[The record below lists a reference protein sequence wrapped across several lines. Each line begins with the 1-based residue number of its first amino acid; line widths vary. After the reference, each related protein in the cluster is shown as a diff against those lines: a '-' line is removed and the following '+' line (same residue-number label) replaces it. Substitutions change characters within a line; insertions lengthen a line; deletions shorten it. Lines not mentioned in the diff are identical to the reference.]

1 MTEPLSSSPP
11 AHEQAQA
18 LLAGGGDV
26 IGLLGRRAGLQTA
39 SALSELDRISKTSVD
54 LMDVNVRLVPLISSF
69 KRVKG
74 RQKWWHWFSGDT
86 LEQDVFSAAS
96 QQEIQTLAG
105 QGEQAR
111 TRLLELVTV
120 FQSQRALMGKELALL
135 DLDIAAGRLMLTSPY
150 AHACRQAGLDSEGMS
165 RLSRRVANLEAS
177 ALATRLTQAQYQVAV
192 THARTVADRFSE
204 IHTLLLPIWEQAMG
218 FEFFARRLSVHAP

>member
-1 MTEPLSSSPP
+1 MTEPLSPS
-11 AHEQAQA
+11 AHAQAQA

-26 IGLLGRRAGLQTA
+26 ISLLGRRAGLQTA
-39 SALSELDRISKTSVD
+39 SALSELDRISKTSGD

-69 KRVKG
+69 RRVKG
-74 RQKWWHWFSGDT
+74 RRKWWHWFSGDT
-86 LEQDVFSAAS
+86 LEQEVFFAAT
-96 QQEIQTLAG
+96 QQEIQALAG

-111 TRLLELVTV
+111 IRLLELVAV

-150 AHACRQAGLDSEGMS
+150 AQACRQAGLDSEGMG

-177 ALATRLTQAQYQVAV
+177 AVATRLTQAQYKVAV

-204 IHTLLLPIWEQAMG
+204 IYTLLLPIWEQTMG
-218 FEFFARRLSVHAP
+218 FELFARRLSALEP

>member
-1 MTEPLSSSPP
+1 MTEPLSPS
-11 AHEQAQA
+11 AHAQAQA

-26 IGLLGRRAGLQTA
+26 ISLLGRRAGLQTA
-39 SALSELDRISKTSVD
+39 SALSELDRISKTSGD

-69 KRVKG
+69 RRVKG
-74 RQKWWHWFSGDT
+74 RRKWWHWFSGDT
-86 LEQDVFSAAS
+86 LEQEVFFAAT
-96 QQEIQTLAG
+96 QQEIQALAG

-111 TRLLELVTV
+111 IRLLELVAV

-150 AHACRQAGLDSEGMS
+150 AQACRQAGLDSEGMG

-177 ALATRLTQAQYQVAV
+177 AVATRLTQAQYKVAV

-218 FEFFARRLSVHAP
+218 FELFARRLSAHEP

>member
-1 MTEPLSSSPP
+1 MTEPLSPS
-11 AHEQAQA
+11 AHAQAQA

-26 IGLLGRRAGLQTA
+26 ISLLGRRAGLQTA
-39 SALSELDRISKTSVD
+39 SALSELDRISKTSGD

-69 KRVKG
+69 RRVKG
-74 RQKWWHWFSGDT
+74 RRKWWHWFSGDT
-86 LEQDVFSAAS
+86 LEQEVFFAVT
-96 QQEIQTLAG
+96 QQEIQALAG

-111 TRLLELVTV
+111 IRLLELVAV

-150 AHACRQAGLDSEGMS
+150 AQACRQAGLDSEGMG

-177 ALATRLTQAQYQVAV
+177 AVATRLTQAQYKVAV

-218 FEFFARRLSVHAP
+218 FELFARRLSALEP